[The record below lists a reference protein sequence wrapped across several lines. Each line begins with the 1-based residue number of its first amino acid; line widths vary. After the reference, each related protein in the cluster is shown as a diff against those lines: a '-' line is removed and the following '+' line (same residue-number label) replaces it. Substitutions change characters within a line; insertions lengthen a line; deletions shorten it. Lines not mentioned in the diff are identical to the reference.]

1 MKVNLFVAVY
11 TESHKGRKN
20 ELDFCLNK
28 NISNHSIDRVY
39 ILLEPG
45 AEHVNTSEKEIII
58 NTDTRVTYKYFF
70 QIINSVTERDDI
82 NIIVNSDIFFESV
95 DIEKIKVSLTHGK
108 CFALAR
114 HEVDLSF
121 GTYFV
126 DRSDSQDSWCFC
138 GPVRY
143 DQFECDFQL
152 GKPGCDNRIA
162 HELKN
167 AGYDI
172 SNPSKNIRSFHLHT
186 TQVRTY
192 ERTPEHVVPPPYLR
206 LEPII

>member
-11 TESHKGRKN
+11 SESHRGRKN
-20 ELDFCLNK
+20 ELEFCLNK
-28 NISNHSIDRVY
+28 NISNLSIDRVY

-45 AEHVNTSEKEIII
+45 AEHVNTSSKEIVI

-70 QIINSVTERDDI
+70 QTINSVTEPDDI
-82 NIIVNSDIFFESV
+82 NIIVNSDIYFEAV
-95 DIEKIKVSLTHGK
+95 DIEKIKISLTPQK

-114 HEVDLSF
+114 YDIDRDLRP
-121 GTYFV
+121 TFV
-126 DRSDSQDSWCFC
+126 NRSDSQDSWCFC
-138 GPVRY
+138 GPVRH
-143 DQFECDFQL
+143 DQFECDFRL

-206 LEPII
+206 LEPVI